1 MVDYCR
7 EREEILREIL
17 IIFSGGGGGGGG
29 YIINFIEVCHN
40 EWMNEFC
47 WEDTLSFF
55 FLYFWAVDWRRSSRV
70 GRLHRFWRWFEYLE
84 RKKFWEKSFCM
95 FSPG

>member
-29 YIINFIEVCHN
+29 GIYN
-40 EWMNEFC
+40 
-47 WEDTLSFF
+47 
-55 FLYFWAVDWRRSSRV
+55 
-70 GRLHRFWRWFEYLE
+70 
-84 RKKFWEKSFCM
+84 KFH
-95 FSPG
+95 

>member
-55 FLYFWAVDWRRSSRV
+55 FFCI
-70 GRLHRFWRWFEYLE
+70 FEL
-84 RKKFWEKSFCM
+84 WTDDV
-95 FSPG
+95 PLG

>member
-29 YIINFIEVCHN
+29 DI
-40 EWMNEFC
+40 
-47 WEDTLSFF
+47 
-55 FLYFWAVDWRRSSRV
+55 
-70 GRLHRFWRWFEYLE
+70 
-84 RKKFWEKSFCM
+84 
-95 FSPG
+95 

>member
-29 YIINFIEVCHN
+29 GYIINFIEVWCHN
-40 EWMNEFC
+40 
-47 WEDTLSFF
+47 
-55 FLYFWAVDWRRSSRV
+55 
-70 GRLHRFWRWFEYLE
+70 
-84 RKKFWEKSFCM
+84 
-95 FSPG
+95 